1 MSNEVGVS
9 VILAK
14 ERYYSCKQ
22 HYSLLVTCVM
32 LARYLKSCKNKEEV
46 LVYCNPSPV
55 WPCIFYNLVVEW
67 LLFLRTLDSWNLN
80 ELTYELNIYSLKLKL
95 RKSFCKG
102 VWTSHLFFM
111 NLLREYWLWFC
122 TFVHSTV
129 IPHGPLIVISFSIWV
144 LHKLL
149 L

>member
-1 MSNEVGVS
+1 MEDKGSITAEDLSNEVGVS

-55 WPCIFYNLVVEW
+55 WPCIFHNLVVEW

-80 ELTYELNIYSLKLKL
+80 QLTYELNIYSLKLKL

-102 VWTSHLFFM
+102 VWTSHLFLWIYWENIDF
-111 NLLREYWLWFC
+111 NFSHLFIVLLWLM
-122 TFVHSTV
+122 
-129 IPHGPLIVISFSIWV
+129 GLSF
-144 LHKLL
+144 L
-149 L
+149 